1 MPDALRQIEVGKC
14 LKPFW
19 DDFTNEPAVFGHKAT
34 TCSRQIRYVPESLE
48 VHVFSRAQW
57 REGPIIDTG
66 LADRNVVNRV
76 V

>member
-1 MPDALRQIEVGKC
+1 MTDALRQIEVGKC

-34 TCSRQIRYVPESLE
+34 TAKSAMFQNRSKSTF
-48 VHVFSRAQW
+48 FSRAQW